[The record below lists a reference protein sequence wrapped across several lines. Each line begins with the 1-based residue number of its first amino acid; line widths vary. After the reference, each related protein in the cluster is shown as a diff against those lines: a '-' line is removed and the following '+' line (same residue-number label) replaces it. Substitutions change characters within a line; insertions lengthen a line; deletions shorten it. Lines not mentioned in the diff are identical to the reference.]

1 MLWVSAAD
9 DANHALA
16 LNHLAVLTDRL
27 DAAAYFHKKAPMDAQ
42 NPLGFPRGR
51 NSELAFENTRPGDP
65 SQLAVV
71 PEFTQVP

>member
-27 DAAAYFHKKAPMDAQ
+27 DAAAYFHKKSSY
-42 NPLGFPRGR
+42 GR
-51 NSELAFENTRPGDP
+51 AKSPW
-65 SQLAVV
+65 V
-71 PEFTQVP
+71 PAGKEFRVSL